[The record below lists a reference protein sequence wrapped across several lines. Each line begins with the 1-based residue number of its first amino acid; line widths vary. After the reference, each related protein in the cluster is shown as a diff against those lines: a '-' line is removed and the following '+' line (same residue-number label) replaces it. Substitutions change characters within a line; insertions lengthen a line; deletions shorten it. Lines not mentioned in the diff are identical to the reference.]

1 MKYFFLAAN
10 GQIARIVEEIILTE
24 DKFKEVDL
32 VLLLR
37 RANRLQSLKKRYPDR
52 VTLVDGDIN
61 NKQDVVGAAKSC
73 DMIFSAVVDHDDA
86 GKNRPT
92 KNIIAAAK
100 ENKIS
105 WVIETSL
112 LGLYD
117 EVPGEF
123 GKWNRDFC
131 FGGNP
136 EGSSPVNADH
146 LLEESGL
153 DYTTLRLPW
162 LNDRPEVKYSITHHH
177 DKFVGVSG
185 SRRSIADVVLKIVA
199 DPTFG
204 NRDSLG
210 IADPDTDGLTRPVY

>member
-1 MKYFFLAAN
+1 MAAN
-10 GQIARIVEEIILTE
+10 GQIARIVEERILTE
-24 DKFKEVDL
+24 EKFADVDL
-32 VLLLR
+32 VLFLR
-37 RANRLQSLKKRYPDR
+37 RASRLQGLKGRYPDR

-61 NKQDVVGAAKSC
+61 NKQDVVGAAKGC

-105 WVIETSL
+105 RVIETSL

-136 EGSSPVNADH
+136 EGIVATNANQ
-146 LLEESGL
+146 LLVDSGL
-153 DYTTLRLPW
+153 DYTTLRPPW
-162 LNDRPEVKYSITHHH
+162 LNDRLEVKYSITHRH
-177 DKFVGVSG
+177 DTYVDVSG
-185 SRRSIADVVLKIVA
+185 SLK
-199 DPTFG
+199 TKHG
-204 NRDSLG
+204 
-210 IADPDTDGLTRPVY
+210 

>member
-1 MKYFFLAAN
+1 MKLLILAAN
-10 GQIARIVEEIILTE
+10 GQIARIVEERILTE
-24 DKFKEVDL
+24 DKFKDVDL

-37 RANRLQSLKKRYPDR
+37 RASRLQSLKDRYPDW
-52 VTLVDGDIN
+52 VTLVDSDIN
-61 NKQDVVGAAKSC
+61 NKKEVVDAAKGG

-86 GKNRPT
+86 GNNRPT
-92 KNIIAAAK
+92 INIIAAAK

-105 WVIETSL
+105 RVIETSL

-136 EGSSPVNADH
+136 EGIVATNANQ
-146 LLEESGL
+146 LLVDSGL

-162 LNDRPEVKYSITHHH
+162 LNDRLEVKYSITHRH
-177 DKFVGVSG
+177 DTYVDVSG
-185 SRRSIADVVLKIVA
+185 SLK
-199 DPTFG
+199 TKHG
-204 NRDSLG
+204 
-210 IADPDTDGLTRPVY
+210 